1 MDAANIYTSKS
12 YARQPKITLH
22 SGFIENHNYHRSKR
36 FTCIAAIDQESTP
49 SALPGRVRRERGS
62 KEPGMQCSAV
72 TVPFSPAC
80 SSCTHPPDPS
90 TAPSTAPR
98 TEHSSVLCVSPAR
111 LPGTEGK
118 LNRLPTPRTD
128 YKPLCQTDTTQSISL
143 LPSLN
148 RTVACPAPGDEP
160 VHLSTHCCLWLLTAL
175 PRCWCSEL
183 APTQPTWAPS
193 PHRVQPCM
201 LTLRLLG
208 GSLSTVLLPPT

>member
-49 SALPGRVRRERGS
+49 SALLGRVRRERGS

-118 LNRLPTPRTD
+118 LNRLPTPRTN

-148 RTVACPAPGDEP
+148 RTVACPSQHTLLLMAAYCTAQVLVLRAG
-160 VHLSTHCCLWLLTAL
+160 THTAHVG
-175 PRCWCSEL
+175 SE
-183 APTQPTWAPS
+183 PS
-193 PHRVQPCM
+193 PCA
-201 LTLRLLG
+201 TLHAYPMTAGRIPFH
-208 GSLSTVLLPPT
+208 SASSPHIS